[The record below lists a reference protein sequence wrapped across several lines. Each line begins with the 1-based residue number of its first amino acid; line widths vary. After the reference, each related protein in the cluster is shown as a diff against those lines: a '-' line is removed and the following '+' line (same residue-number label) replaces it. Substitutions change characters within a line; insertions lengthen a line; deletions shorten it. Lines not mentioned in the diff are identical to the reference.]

1 MKVCIDARYV
11 YPKIDGIGRYLIN
24 LIDNI
29 SLLSLNDS
37 KIHFYVLEIDEFA
50 HSSLLRNFDNRKNL
64 TFIKIPIKPLS
75 VRNNF
80 LYFYLRHL
88 QLDIFHYPQFD
99 LPFFLPKN
107 VKVITT
113 IHDLNPQKFPE
124 FFQTTLGRLKKY
136 YSIFINSFTLKKS
149 DIIIAISKSTKNEI
163 INFYGERFK
172 NKIKVIYEGVKKV
185 ENSNIETELLN
196 QIKEKYSL
204 KKYFL
209 YVGNNRPHKN
219 LKRMLHAFS
228 EIKNKFPDLKFVLV
242 GRQLKNYEKTE
253 KIISELL
260 IRDRVIILELDDIHL
275 RALYKGAAAL
285 VFCSLSEGFGLPIL
299 EAMSMGVPVIT
310 SNISSMKEIAEG
322 YALLVNP
329 ESIEDIKNAMVS
341 IIKDQILKK
350 NLSLKGISRANE
362 FSWEKCAYETLKVYL
377 DALSI

>member
-185 ENSNIETELLN
+185 ENSNIETEFLN

-209 YVGNNRPHKN
+209 YVSNNRPHKN

-260 IRDRVIILELDDIHL
+260 IRDRV
-275 RALYKGAAAL
+275 
-285 VFCSLSEGFGLPIL
+285 
-299 EAMSMGVPVIT
+299 
-310 SNISSMKEIAEG
+310 
-322 YALLVNP
+322 
-329 ESIEDIKNAMVS
+329 
-341 IIKDQILKK
+341 
-350 NLSLKGISRANE
+350 
-362 FSWEKCAYETLKVYL
+362 
-377 DALSI
+377 

>member
-1 MKVCIDARYV
+1 
-11 YPKIDGIGRYLIN
+11 
-24 LIDNI
+24 
-29 SLLSLNDS
+29 
-37 KIHFYVLEIDEFA
+37 
-50 HSSLLRNFDNRKNL
+50 
-64 TFIKIPIKPLS
+64 
-75 VRNNF
+75 NF

-329 ESIEDIKNAMVS
+329 ESIEDIKNA
-341 IIKDQILKK
+341 
-350 NLSLKGISRANE
+350 
-362 FSWEKCAYETLKVYL
+362 
-377 DALSI
+377 